1 DRAVHRVELRYRLGD
16 RTLAARTLDANRGLS
31 PMATV
36 QVADTLDLAA
46 HALANQEQRLVI
58 EATAFDQFG
67 QASVPVTA
75 NVAIRADTTA
85 PQASISA
92 PVAGASLYAG
102 EQVNVQWRAVDD
114 SQLKRVQIKANGAEV
129 FNQTTFSGKE
139 ASGSFAYRVP
149 ETLTELVLSLT
160 ATDVFGNSDTSHW
173 QFDVGTDEPPVVS
186 IRHPAAGSRYVEGE
200 SFTINALV
208 SDDREIAQVVFIKR
222 VGPQDQVIKTI
233 GRQDAARL
241 VAANEY
247 FSAALRVPHNPAD
260 QPMSVLVRATDS
272 IGQVTEVPLDLQ
284 ILDDQEAPVVNMTVP
299 AQNLEHYPGESFDV
313 SGTASDNQYIG
324 ELAAY
329 FVDEQGQEIRV
340 DWEVLGR
347 KDRLEQVRVANQ
359 NTIGSIVAA
368 ERFFTDCNARVRI
381 PTGFVD
387 YTGQSLTFK
396 VRASDH
402 GINSSDS
409 PSIQVR
415 IKADQI
421 GRASCRE
428 RG

>member
-1 DRAVHRVELRYRLGD
+1 
-16 RTLAARTLDANRGLS
+16 
-31 PMATV
+31 
-36 QVADTLDLAA
+36 
-46 HALANQEQRLVI
+46 
-58 EATAFDQFG
+58 
-67 QASVPVTA
+67 
-75 NVAIRADTTA
+75 
-85 PQASISA
+85 
-92 PVAGASLYAG
+92 
-102 EQVNVQWRAVDD
+102 
-114 SQLKRVQIKANGAEV
+114 
-129 FNQTTFSGKE
+129 
-139 ASGSFAYRVP
+139 
-149 ETLTELVLSLT
+149 
-160 ATDVFGNSDTSHW
+160 
-173 QFDVGTDEPPVVS
+173 
-186 IRHPAAGSRYVEGE
+186 YVEGE

-222 VGPQDQVIKTI
+222 VGQQEQVIKTI

-272 IGQVTEVPLDLQ
+272 VGQVTEVPLDLQ

-368 ERFFTDCNARVRI
+368 ERFFTDYSARVRI

-415 IKADQI
+415 IKADQEAPAI
-421 GRASCRE
+421 QILTPGETLYDRQPVTLDLAIVDNVSVRSYQVRIIDHENRVVLEKTDLDQASVKGQVADVINLARYAPLGAE
-428 RG
+428 GTEFTVAVE